1 MSEYEVAAKLKE
13 AVKEQSDA
21 IKADEGFWRHFI
33 LYRLF
38 GQKIE
43 HTSMWADSTGLR
55 LHATVQPTCAD
66 CGVNT
71 DSGILFSFHCL
82 SLRE

>member
-1 MSEYEVAAKLKE
+1 LTEFEVASKLKE

-21 IKADEGFWRHFI
+21 IREDEGFWRHFI

-71 DSGILFSFHCL
+71 EAGIFFHHNL
-82 SLRE
+82 TS